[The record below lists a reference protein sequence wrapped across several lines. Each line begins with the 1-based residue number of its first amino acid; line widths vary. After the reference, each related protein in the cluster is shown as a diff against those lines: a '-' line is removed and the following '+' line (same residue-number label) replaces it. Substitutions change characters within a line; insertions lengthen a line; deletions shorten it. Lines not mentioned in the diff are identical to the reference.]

1 VIEAFIRRNKKGDIC
16 GFKVLNHGEGI
27 VCAAVS
33 ILTLNTANSIEALTD
48 EKFSCDYNPE
58 GGFLE
63 MDFPDIK
70 NGCGT
75 PEAGLLLKSLE
86 LGLRSVM
93 ESYENELVII
103 EDDEDD

>member
-16 GFKVLNHGEGI
+16 GFKVLNHGESI

-48 EKFSCDYNPE
+48 EKFSCDHNPE
-58 GGFLE
+58 GGYLE
-63 MDFPDIK
+63 MDFPDMRK
-70 NGCGT
+70 GCGT
-75 PEAGLLLKSLE
+75 PQAGLLLKSLE

-93 ESYENELVII
+93 KSYENELVI